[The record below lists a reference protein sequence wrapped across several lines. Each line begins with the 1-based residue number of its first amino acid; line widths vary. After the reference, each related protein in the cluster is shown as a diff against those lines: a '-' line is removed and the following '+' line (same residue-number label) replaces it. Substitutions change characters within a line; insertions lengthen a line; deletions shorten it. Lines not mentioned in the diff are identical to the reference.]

1 MEQTQIYPF
10 LEQNIKD
17 YAPIFNNLLITEPL
31 ELTDL
36 QDRLQYFKNL
46 IDLYPHKDLDI
57 STFLNSVKLNETSNT
72 NDTDFIKLV
81 QRLKDKTITTTD
93 FLEKLK
99 TDYESKEWQSDFRLD
114 LINLYLSFDKDLNKE
129 KQVYVNK
136 KSPNLCSYDE
146 AYQNNKDFREASKSE
161 KIKISGEALEITEL
175 KFIAKWEKGRITAK
189 RETINHRT
197 IRAYYEMLNR
207 KKLENTNYEFNDIYT
222 EINNSYCFTLDL
234 IALEKIKLDVLENR
248 AFENINDKLE
258 FLDEEIL
265 FYTKRTYRN
274 DDVFKEKVAAFK
286 QYLIDNDKQEI
297 TITNDQSRL
306 NSVSKKM
313 EFLNQI
319 GFFKLEY
326 IDNQSDEQKS
336 QILFDL
342 LGGTARNLRK
352 YLPYQIKKEVKNY
365 KELQKEILDY
375 ISITKKR
382 K

>member
-1 MEQTQIYPF
+1 MKQTKIYPF
-10 LEQNIKD
+10 LAQNIKD

-31 ELTDL
+31 EIIDL
-36 QDRLQYFKNL
+36 HDRLQHFKNL
-46 IDLYPHKDLDI
+46 IDLYPHKDLDR
-57 STFLNSVKLNETSNT
+57 STFLNSVKMNETSNT
-72 NDTDFIKLV
+72 SDTDFIKLV
-81 QRLKDKTITTTD
+81 QSLKDKTISISY

-99 TDYESKEWQSDFRLD
+99 TDYESKVWQSDFRLD
-114 LINLYLSFDKDLNKE
+114 LINLYQSFDRDLNKE

-136 KSPNLCSYDE
+136 KSPNLHSYNE
-146 AYQNNKDFREASKSE
+146 EYQNNKDFRKASTSE
-161 KIKISGEALEITEL
+161 KIKIIGEALEITEL
-175 KFIAKWEKGRITAK
+175 NFIAKWENGRITAK
-189 RETINHRT
+189 REMINHRRIGT
-197 IRAYYEMLNR
+197 YYKMLNR
-207 KKLENTNYEFNDIYT
+207 KKKQNTDYDFNDVYS

-234 IALEKIKLDVLENR
+234 IALEKIKLDVLENEI
-248 AFENINDKLE
+248 FENINEKLA

-265 FYTKRTYRN
+265 FYSKRTNNN
-274 DDVFKEKVAAFK
+274 DNVFKKKVAAFK

-297 TITNDQSRL
+297 TITDGKSRL
-306 NSVSKKM
+306 NTVSKKM

-326 IDNQSDEQKS
+326 IHSQSDEQVS
-336 QILFDL
+336 QILLDL

-352 YLPYQIKKEVKNY
+352 YLPYQIKNEVKNY